1 MTADILCTVID
12 QSVTHTMEEIQQ
24 AEMEVLNNR
33 DYSHLATN
41 SRRKSPSSRDTTTRI

>member
-1 MTADILCTVID
+1 MTADLLCTVID
-12 QSVTHTMEEIQQ
+12 QCVAHTMEEIQQ